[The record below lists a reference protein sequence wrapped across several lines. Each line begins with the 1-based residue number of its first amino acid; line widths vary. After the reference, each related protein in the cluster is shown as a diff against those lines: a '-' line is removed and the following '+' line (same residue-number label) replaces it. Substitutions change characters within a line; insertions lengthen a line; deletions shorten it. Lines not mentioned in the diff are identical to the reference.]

1 MDNYKF
7 TIISQMIMR
16 DVEEIFEEMS
26 EWVSD
31 FCTNDHMDL
40 VQTN

>member
-16 DVEEIFEEMS
+16 DVEEMFEEMS

-31 FCTNDHMDL
+31 CCLM
-40 VQTN
+40 QT